1 MGIEFFTR
9 LPLHG
14 ETEFLP
20 GDPRNRGDWANI
32 ENVENTGAVSNY
44 EVGDDFTYIDYL
56 SQVARAA
63 EINGFAGALMVNAPT
78 GEEPWTVCS
87 LLARE
92 TKKLNFVTA
101 FQAYH
106 FSPYNAVQTAAT
118 YQRATGNRLVW
129 NIINGGSEVIQRQV
143 GDDLPHDERYAR
155 ATEFLDV
162 VKGYWNNPSF
172 HYKGKYYSA
181 EGGGLK
187 YPLNKASL
195 PIICTAGSSEAA
207 REFGAKHADYY
218 LMRAEKPEEIAALI
232 ADVRAR
238 AKKYGRE
245 NIKFGLSID
254 TIARRTEQ
262 EALAEAQRFLDEA
275 AEKQRLHAAAAH
287 AGLRSA
293 RVLSFEKEYAEK
305 DGSKNVS
312 DFFIHPNVWSGF
324 GYIGVPPGVALV
336 GSYQQIIERIEE
348 YNSIGIELFF
358 LAGYPHLEESY
369 RLGEHVLPHFKKQR
383 ARLQPTV
390 ASLEFDIAL

>member
-1 MGIEFFTR
+1 
-9 LPLHG
+9 
-14 ETEFLP
+14 
-20 GDPRNRGDWANI
+20 
-32 ENVENTGAVSNY
+32 
-44 EVGDDFTYIDYL
+44 
-56 SQVARAA
+56 
-63 EINGFAGALMVNAPT
+63 MV
-78 GEEPWTVCS
+78 
-87 LLARE
+87 
-92 TKKLNFVTA
+92 
-101 FQAYH
+101 
-106 FSPYNAVQTAAT
+106 
-118 YQRATGNRLVW
+118 
-129 NIINGGSEVIQRQV
+129 
-143 GDDLPHDERYAR
+143 
-155 ATEFLDV
+155 
-162 VKGYWNNPSF
+162 
-172 HYKGKYYSA
+172 

-187 YPLNKASL
+187 YPLKASL

-218 LMRAEKPEEIAALI
+218 LMRAEKPAEIAAFI
-232 ADVRAR
+232 ADVRSR

-275 AEKQRLHAAAAH
+275 AEKQRLHAVAAH

-336 GSYQQIIERIEE
+336 GSYQQIIERIQE

-383 ARLQPTV
+383 QGLQRIPEE
-390 ASLEFDIAL
+390 SNYRIA